1 MWNRGYI
8 DQQEILRFEEIHR
21 IVRLFAECGVSKV
34 RLTGGEPLL
43 RRNIAV
49 LVKRLAGT
57 DGIEELTLTTNGVL
71 LEQMADELKAA
82 GLRRINISVDSVE
95 RGNYQLVTGFDLLEK
110 VTRGIYKAIAVGL
123 GPVKINAVVLRGMN
137 ESQIPALAQISL
149 YLPVLVRF
157 VEYCPTN
164 EYTRPAGDYVPNSEV
179 RKIIERKFG
188 HLSNFLAG
196 DAGGPALYFKIR
208 NSAGA
213 IGFINGRSSI
223 FCQQCNRLRLTS
235 DGKIKPCLYSTHH
248 YDLKELIRSGAG
260 DQQLRELL
268 KKVIEEKPKYTKLN
282 SFAEEF
288 SMREVGG

>member
-1 MWNRGYI
+1 MRDCGYI
-8 DQQEILRFEEIHR
+8 DQQQILRFEEIHR
-21 IVRLFAECGVSKV
+21 IVRLFAECGVNKV

-49 LVKRLAGT
+49 LVKKLAGT
-57 DGIEELTLTTNGVL
+57 AGIEELTLTTNGVL
-71 LEQMADELKAA
+71 LEQMANELKAA

-95 RGNYQLVTGFDLLEK
+95 RETYQLITGFDLLQK

-137 ESQIPALAQISL
+137 ESQILALGQISL

-179 RKIIERKFG
+179 RKIIERRFG
-188 HLSNFLAG
+188 RLSNYLTG

-208 NSAGA
+208 QSAGA

-235 DGKIKPCLYSTHH
+235 DGKIRPCLYSTHH
-248 YDLKELIRSGAG
+248 YDLRELIRSGAG
-260 DQQLRELL
+260 DQQLQELL
-268 KKVIEEKPKYTKLN
+268 KMVIKEKPKYTKLN
-282 SFAEEF
+282 SFTEEF